1 MKKTQSLKWMVLSF
15 LLLTGNLVS
24 WAASKYPGAGVMVG
38 PSVKV
43 TVNGVEESG
52 LVVFEVA
59 PVAGKAVGDEIA
71 AVPVKITGLDR
82 DGLAALA
89 SGNIDLVIPTDFT
102 EKYGTGTNQYYVQ
115 EIVDGWDG
123 MGETYSAFYG
133 YPQIKSLEF
142 VSGSYRT
149 AYTYT
154 VGKYAFYGCT
164 NLASLKFND
173 KAQSIGKRCFQ
184 NTAITEFEI
193 PKKCATIGE
202 YAFYNCQ
209 KLGKVTVASGN
220 TVLTTIDTHVFGNS
234 TLNEL
239 DLTNATNFTTF
250 NGAPFLYEGSVVNY
264 QLKTVK
270 LPANF
275 TTLNHAFDN
284 CTGLTSINLE
294 ATKCTAVDDDN
305 SFVNCSALPALT
317 IPATATVAGTPF
329 ALCSSLKTLTFNAYT
344 SGANNGK
351 IVNNIGTVGKNLFD
365 ATGVA
370 GATAAQKAA
379 SLAALETL
387 TFQATKTF
395 SATINN
401 GAFVG
406 CTGLK
411 TVNFCKLQD
420 ATIGAAF
427 TDVESLTALNIES
440 ITSPNATTAAL
451 TTFKTGAFQNTG
463 LTALIIP
470 VINNKANVSFE
481 DNSFSDNAALASVEF
496 KDITTAGTVDIEG
509 DNMLTGDGAFSDND
523 ALTLV
528 KFNKVNTGTLNIKD
542 YAFAGND
549 ALAKVEFG
557 TIGDASKGGI
567 VAIKDGAFE
576 DNPALAWVDFAGVAG
591 AKDKT
596 SVTIGGG
603 NLVFGDATAPALAK
617 VTFGAITAQNFII
630 NAGAFESK
638 AMKEVTFGNITT
650 NVFQIWNG
658 AFEGDLSTDV
668 YEKVTFGN
676 ITAFNGA
683 GNTAFIDNYTFKGG
697 KSKKVVT
704 FGTITDYNAANKTT
718 LWIGQEAFRGAKSAE
733 FGIIKANNVT
743 IDDKA
748 FIGDN
753 LSSVEFKGIQN
764 YKGTDGQGT
773 TTVNINS
780 QAFQGNELVAKTVK
794 FGAITQQYYTAAND
808 ITLNIAAN
816 AFQFGTKSVEFGDIK
831 AGSIQIGASA
841 FISDKLETVKF
852 GNLTVKDF
860 DIFAQAFEGN
870 DDANATTF
878 NKVTF
883 GNITNWW
890 DGSANAGFDGNYD
903 IADKAFNGGQKDILF
918 GTITDNGNNATN
930 VTIAASLADG
940 AFHGVK
946 TAEFGN
952 FQATSVTFGDY
963 AFYGDNLQSV
973 KFGTIKNPNGKA
985 ANVAIGSNAFASIM
999 TTEQAKTVEFGDI
1012 DRAATAAAN
1021 TLNVAIAPNAF
1032 QYGVKTVKF
1041 PKITAQGFLIGAN
1054 AFESDYLETV
1064 EFGNITSNNVYVGQ
1078 DAFLGKVG
1086 AATYSA
1092 VTIGNIAPLT
1102 ANAIITI
1109 DQRAFQGGEKAV
1121 KIGNLT
1127 KSTTPAYTL
1136 DVTFDQDAFKG
1147 TKTVEIGNVK
1157 SSLFEAGVDAFAG
1170 AKLESVKIGEFDCA
1184 SYEIK
1189 AGAFQGG
1196 KLASVELGDL
1206 KSGATKAT
1214 IAANAFKCDNAT
1226 DVIDETIKLGNL
1238 NSTKL
1243 DIALDAFQGPQKDGS
1258 KYTLTIGNIAAK
1270 PQAIVAGAFK
1280 AAPKGEANITIGN
1293 VIADVSTVAAA
1304 AFQGSQENI
1313 ATPVENTTTL
1323 NVGNLDYAFNDGAFT
1338 NINNVTMK
1346 NVNAL
1351 VEVGAFAGAA
1361 TVTVDGDIDDA
1372 VHAGYVFGANM
1383 FTGATA
1389 NANKIK
1395 SLIFKG
1401 SVGKVA
1407 TDGESHVIGN
1417 FCSPLIRQIEFPE
1430 AIYTGSPAADD
1441 NVEVHTGAVEAGAFA
1456 AAYAACKAADP
1467 DENILVKYYCKEE
1480 NSRAG
1485 HQIFNVNAFSAT
1497 PGDAK
1502 LVILYTNE
1510 WAKANIFE
1518 SGAAVNGLDYSLSTV
1533 NPGDAVETTLALAKN
1548 SSFYYG
1554 KLYLPSG
1561 SGKYVVAREPAA
1573 GVTVNVYEGRI
1584 DGEDIYMKKI
1594 DTYEN
1599 SYYIDANDMDQVF
1612 VVRSTAADAV
1622 VANPV
1627 TAEEDLELATDP
1639 EFYYYDKSDG
1649 KKNSLKYSFAGVPNT
1664 ELQNSEPYLSK
1675 SIYVMANPTTA
1686 GFAFA
1691 KLDQFATT
1699 RNLAK
1704 KSLYVLGKKSASA
1717 RLNVIWDD
1725 EDTTTGIETIANEVE
1740 NGTVYNLQGV
1750 RVNNMKKGQ
1759 LYIKDGKKFV
1769 K

>member
-1 MKKTQSLKWMVLSF
+1 
-15 LLLTGNLVS
+15 
-24 WAASKYPGAGVMVG
+24 
-38 PSVKV
+38 
-43 TVNGVEESG
+43 
-52 LVVFEVA
+52 
-59 PVAGKAVGDEIA
+59 
-71 AVPVKITGLDR
+71 
-82 DGLAALA
+82 LA
-89 SGNIDLVIPTDFT
+89 T
-102 EKYGTGTNQYYVQ
+102 
-115 EIVDGWDG
+115 
-123 MGETYSAFYG
+123 
-133 YPQIKSLEF
+133 
-142 VSGSYRT
+142 
-149 AYTYT
+149 
-154 VGKYAFYGCT
+154 
-164 NLASLKFND
+164 
-173 KAQSIGKRCFQ
+173 
-184 NTAITEFEI
+184 
-193 PKKCATIGE
+193 
-202 YAFYNCQ
+202 
-209 KLGKVTVASGN
+209 
-220 TVLTTIDTHVFGNS
+220 
-234 TLNEL
+234 
-239 DLTNATNFTTF
+239 
-250 NGAPFLYEGSVVNY
+250 
-264 QLKTVK
+264 
-270 LPANF
+270 
-275 TTLNHAFDN
+275 
-284 CTGLTSINLE
+284 
-294 ATKCTAVDDDN
+294 
-305 SFVNCSALPALT
+305 
-317 IPATATVAGTPF
+317 
-329 ALCSSLKTLTFNAYT
+329 
-344 SGANNGK
+344 
-351 IVNNIGTVGKNLFD
+351 
-365 ATGVA
+365 
-370 GATAAQKAA
+370 
-379 SLAALETL
+379 
-387 TFQATKTF
+387 
-395 SATINN
+395 
-401 GAFVG
+401 
-406 CTGLK
+406 
-411 TVNFCKLQD
+411 
-420 ATIGAAF
+420 
-427 TDVESLTALNIES
+427 
-440 ITSPNATTAAL
+440 
-451 TTFKTGAFQNTG
+451 
-463 LTALIIP
+463 
-470 VINNKANVSFE
+470 
-481 DNSFSDNAALASVEF
+481 
-496 KDITTAGTVDIEG
+496 
-509 DNMLTGDGAFSDND
+509 
-523 ALTLV
+523 
-528 KFNKVNTGTLNIKD
+528 
-542 YAFAGND
+542 
-549 ALAKVEFG
+549 
-557 TIGDASKGGI
+557 
-567 VAIKDGAFE
+567 
-576 DNPALAWVDFAGVAG
+576 
-591 AKDKT
+591 
-596 SVTIGGG
+596 
-603 NLVFGDATAPALAK
+603 
-617 VTFGAITAQNFII
+617 VTFGHITAQNFNI
-630 NAGAFESK
+630 NAGAFSSK
-638 AMKEVTFGNITT
+638 AMKEVTFGNITA
-650 NVFQIWNG
+650 NIFGIGGN
-658 AFEGDLSTDV
+658 AFLGDTSTDV

-683 GNTAFIDNYTFKGG
+683 GNTFTIGNYAFDGG

-704 FGTITDYNAANKTT
+704 FGTITDYNAGNKTT
-718 LWIGQEAFRGAKSAE
+718 AAIGQRAFRGAKSAE
-733 FGIIKANNVT
+733 FGIIKANSVT
-743 IDDKA
+743 IDTEA
-748 FIGDN
+748 FKGDN

-773 TTVNINS
+773 TTVTINPR
-780 QAFQGNELVAKTVK
+780 AFEGNELVAKTVK

-808 ITLNIAAN
+808 IALNIAAN

-831 AGSIQIGASA
+831 AGSIQIGVSA

-870 DDANATTF
+870 DDANAITF

-930 VTIAASLADG
+930 VTIAASLGTDG

-1012 DRAATAAAN
+1012 DRAATAPAN

-1041 PKITAQGFLIGAN
+1041 PKITAQGFAIGAN

-1064 EFGNITSNNVYVGQ
+1064 EFGNITSDVFAVGN
-1078 DAFLGKVG
+1078 DAFKGKVG

-1102 ANAIITI
+1102 ANATATI
-1109 DQRAFQGGEKAV
+1109 GLRAFQGGEKAV

-1127 KSTTPAYTL
+1127 KSTTPALTL
-1136 DVTFDQDAFKG
+1136 DVTINDNAFEG
-1147 TKTVEIGNVK
+1147 TKTVEIGDVK
-1157 SSLFEAGVDAFAG
+1157 SSLFEAGADAFAG
-1170 AKLESVKIGEFDCA
+1170 AKLESVKIGVFDCA

-1189 AGAFQGG
+1189 AEAFMGG
-1196 KLASVELGDL
+1196 KLASVELGEL
-1206 KSGATKAT
+1206 KSGATQAI
-1214 IAANAFKCDNAT
+1214 IAADAFKCDNLT
-1226 DVIDETIKLGNL
+1226 DVIDETITIGNL
-1238 NSTKL
+1238 NSTQL
-1243 DIALDAFQGPQKDGS
+1243 DIKAGAFQGPQKDGS
-1258 KYTLTIGNIAAK
+1258 KYKLTIGNIAAK
-1270 PQAIVAGAFK
+1270 PKAIAAGAFK

-1293 VIADVSTVAAA
+1293 VIADVSNVAAA

-1313 ATPVENTTTL
+1313 AIPVENTTTL
-1323 NVGNLDYAFNDGAFT
+1323 NVGNLDNAFNDGAFT

-1346 NVNAL
+1346 NVNTL

-1372 VHAGYVFGANM
+1372 VHAGYAWQAPM

-1395 SLIFKG
+1395 TLIFKG
-1401 SVGKVA
+1401 SIGKVA
-1407 TDGESHVIGN
+1407 TDGESHVIQN
-1417 FCSPLIRQIEFPE
+1417 FCSQLIRQIEFPE

-1441 NVEVHTGAVEAGAFA
+1441 NVEVHTGAVAANAFA

-1497 PGDAK
+1497 AGDDK

-1518 SGAAVNGLDYSLSTV
+1518 SSTPVNGLDFSLSEVT
-1533 NPGDAVETTLALAKN
+1533 PGDAVETTLALAKN

-1561 SGKYVVAREPAA
+1561 SGKYVIAREPAA